1 MTFQIQPKHA
11 APAAATGV
19 GFVHRIELFGPE
31 CLERAEAMA
40 LKQRTVFSGQKISH
54 SRPSKNLTTCR
65 MRFLSAALSR
75 VRLRYCR

>member
-11 APAAATGV
+11 APAAANGV
-19 GFVHRIELFGPE
+19 GFVHRIELFGPK

-40 LKQRTVFSGQKISH
+40 LKQRTVFSGQKVSH